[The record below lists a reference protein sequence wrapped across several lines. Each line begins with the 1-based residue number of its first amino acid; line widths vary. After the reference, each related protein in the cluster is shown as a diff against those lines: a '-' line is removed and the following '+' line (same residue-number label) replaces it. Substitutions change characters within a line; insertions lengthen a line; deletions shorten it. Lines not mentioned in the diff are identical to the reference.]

1 MKKNQKWIRIPLE
14 IHSNKNMKRC
24 AVIGANGFIGRHLVK
39 YLNEHFDVPIES
51 YDIVPETDLPNYHP
65 VDLTS
70 KASVEEIN
78 LDIDYI
84 FNFAGL
90 TGTYAGFDAYEKY
103 VAINELSLLNLL
115 DAIRKSQFR
124 PKVIFPSTRL
134 VYKGVDKPLKEG
146 DEKESK
152 TIYAANKL
160 ACEGYLQA
168 YKDSFD
174 IPYTVFRICIPYG
187 NLLSNDY
194 SFGTV
199 GFFIKQ
205 AKAGKDI
212 TLYGGGSIK
221 RTFTHM
227 EDLCSQVING
237 AFNENSNGEI
247 YNVGGETLSLH
258 DAAEII
264 AKKYGVNVVAVP
276 WPERDLRIESDHT
289 YFDDSKI
296 KGLLGDLQYKRLED
310 FSKDL

>member
-1 MKKNQKWIRIPLE
+1 MNNKKIIIL
-14 IHSNKNMKRC
+14 
-24 AVIGANGFIGRHLVK
+24 GANGFIGKHIVH
-39 YLNEHFDVPIES
+39 YLQGRGLS
-51 YDIVPETDLPNYHP
+51 SLACYDIFSEAELPNYHCI
-65 VDLTS
+65 DLTDREAVNS
-70 KASVEEIN
+70 ISFDV
-78 LDIDYI
+78 DYV
-84 FNFAGL
+84 FMFAGL

-103 VAINELSLLNLL
+103 LFVNELALLNVLN
-115 DAIRKSQFR
+115 AIRQSPYR

-134 VYKGVDKPLKEG
+134 VYKGYDKRLKET

-168 YKDSFD
+168 YHDSFD

-187 NLLSNDY
+187 NLLSTDY

-205 AKAGKDI
+205 ATAGKDI
-212 TLYGGGSIK
+212 TLYGGGTIK

-227 EDLCSQVING
+227 EDLCHQVIDG
-237 AFNENSNGEI
+237 AFCPESDGEI

-264 AKKYGVNVVAVP
+264 AKKYCVNVIAVP
-276 WPERDLRIESDHT
+276 WPECDLRIESDHT
-289 YFDDSKI
+289 YFDDTKI
-296 KGLLGDLQYKRLED
+296 QSLLHMGEYKKLVD
-310 FSKDL
+310 FTKDL

>member
-1 MKKNQKWIRIPLE
+1 MVKV
-14 IHSNKNMKRC
+14 S
-24 AVIGANGFIGRHLVK
+24 VIGANGFIGKHLVY
-39 YLNEHFDVPIES
+39 YLQNRYGIVPNC
-51 YDIVPETDLPNYHP
+51 YDILSDCDLPNYTP
-65 VDLTS
+65 IDLTDR
-70 KASVEEIN
+70 KSVEKLSLN
-78 LDIDYI
+78 VDYI

-90 TGTYAGFDAYEKY
+90 TGTYVGFDAYTKY
-103 VAINELSLLNLL
+103 VEINELSLLNLL
-115 DAIRKSQFR
+115 DAIRKSSYR

-134 VYKGVDKPLKEG
+134 VYKGYDKPLKED

-160 ACEGYLQA
+160 ACEGFLQS
-168 YKDSFD
+168 YHDSFD

-187 NLLSNDY
+187 NLLSTDY

-205 AKAGKDI
+205 ATVGKDI
-212 TLYGGGSIK
+212 TLYGGGNIK

-227 EDLCSQVING
+227 EDLCRQVIDG
-237 AFNENSNGEI
+237 AFNSESNGEI

-264 AKKYGVNVVAVP
+264 AKKFGVNVTAVP

-289 YFDDSKI
+289 YFDDAKI
-296 KGLLGDLQYKRLED
+296 QSLLHFGEYKKLIDFTTDL
-310 FSKDL
+310 

>member
-1 MKKNQKWIRIPLE
+1 MRISL
-14 IHSNKNMKRC
+14 
-24 AVIGANGFIGRHLVK
+24 IGSKGYIGKHIVK
-39 YLNEHFDVPIES
+39 YLSDHYQVMAMG
-51 YDIVPETDLPNYHP
+51 YDIIDGYETNYQKI
-65 VDLTS
+65 DLTD
-70 KASVEEIN
+70 KEAIRQIDLNV
-78 LDIDYI
+78 DYI
-84 FNFAGL
+84 FDFAGL
-90 TGTYAGFDAYEKY
+90 TGTYAGFEAYEKY
-103 VAINELSLLNLL
+103 VCVNEMTLLNLL
-115 DAIRKSQFR
+115 NAIRQSDYR

-134 VYKGVDKPLKEG
+134 VYKGYDKPLKEE

-168 YKDSFD
+168 YHDSFD

-187 NLLSNDY
+187 NLLSSDY

-205 AKAGKDI
+205 AQAGKDI

-227 EDLCSQVING
+227 EDLCYQIVEG
-237 AFNENSNGEI
+237 AFCPESNGQI
-247 YNVGGETLSLH
+247 YNIGGETLSLH

-264 AKKYGVNVVAVP
+264 ARKYGVNVVAVP

-296 KGLLGDLQYKRLED
+296 QSLLNMRPYKKLAEFTNDL
-310 FSKDL
+310 